1 MPLRK
6 ESLLLLL
13 VDMALVLLAWWA
25 AFWLRFNLDIP
36 PEFEALAVQT
46 TGWVLP
52 CYALGLLISRVYR
65 HVWSYIG
72 LPELRQLG
80 AGVLLGGLILAAV
93 LLMLRFPNFP
103 RSVLVLHP
111 LLVLVFLGAARAGWR
126 TFSERTTPSAGE
138 RPLLIVGTLQDAA
151 DALRTL
157 KGSGNWRAAGI
168 VSPVLA
174 EQGRSL
180 QGVEV
185 LGSVNNL
192 ADIAEEVGVHTAL
205 MAIAPGAPGRRDVL
219 LRSAEAGLSLMT
231 LPRADEW
238 LRQEG
243 PSPRKVELEDL
254 LGRDPVQ
261 LDVKGLSELLSGQ
274 TVLVTGAGGSIGSEL
289 CRQIARFGVS
299 RLVCVDVSEYAI
311 YQLEQELRAAHPQM
325 QGIYYTAN
333 VRESAR
339 LEAIA
344 QANKPSVVFHA
355 AAYKHV
361 PLMEELNEIEA
372 LRTNVLGT
380 LHAAR
385 VAGQCR
391 AKRFVMIS
399 TDKAVNPTNV
409 MGATK
414 RMAELVVQGVAA
426 EFTATEYVSVRFGN
440 VLGSSGSVVP
450 LFTAQIARG
459 GPVTVTHPDIVRYF
473 MTIPEA
479 AQLVL
484 QAGLMGRSGQIFVL
498 DMGEP
503 VKIVELA
510 RMLIR
515 LSGKTEQDIPIAF
528 TGLRPGEKLYE
539 ELLIGDNV
547 EGTSHPLIMRA
558 YEHEVPWA
566 VLTERLASLHE
577 ACQAFDYEKVL
588 GLLGMLVEEYAP
600 ARHGDGELLWR
611 TMSRS
616 SRGDVVVH

>member
-1 MPLRK
+1 VPLRK
-6 ESLLLLL
+6 ESLRLLL
-13 VDMALVLLAWWA
+13 VDMVLVLLAWWA

-36 PEFEALAVQT
+36 PEFEALATQT
-46 TGWVLP
+46 AGWVVP
-52 CYALGLLISRVYR
+52 CFALGLLTARVYR

-80 AGVLLGGLILAAV
+80 AGVLLGGLITVAV
-93 LLMLRFPNFP
+93 VLMLRFPNFP

-126 TFSERTTPSAGE
+126 TFSERSTAATGE
-138 RPLLIVGTLQDAA
+138 RPLLIVGSLQDAA
-151 DALRTL
+151 DALRAL
-157 KGSGNWRAAGI
+157 KGSGNWHAAGI

-185 LGSVNNL
+185 LGSVADL
-192 ADIAEEVGVHTAL
+192 AAIARGAGVQTAL
-205 MAIAPGAPGRRDVL
+205 MAMAPGAPGRRDVL
-219 LRSAEAGLSLMT
+219 LQSAEAGLSLMT

-238 LRQEG
+238 LRHEG
-243 PSPRKVELEDL
+243 VSPRKVELEDL
-254 LGRDPVQ
+254 LGRDPVE

-289 CRQIARFGVS
+289 CRQIARFGVA

-325 QGIYYTAN
+325 QGLYYTAN
-333 VRESAR
+333 VRELAR

-344 QANKPSVVFHA
+344 MAHKPAVVFHA

-361 PLMEELNEIEA
+361 PLMEDLNEIEA

-385 VAGQCR
+385 VAGRCGAR
-391 AKRFVMIS
+391 RFVMIS

-515 LSGKTEQDIPIAF
+515 LSGKTEQDVPIAF

-539 ELLIGDNV
+539 ELLANDETTAPTPHPKLRV
-547 EGTSHPLIMRA
+547 ARTSGQQ
-558 YEHEVPWA
+558 V
-566 VLTERLASLHE
+566 VLASE
-577 ACQAFDYEKVL
+577 VQQWIDTIGPAPDRA
-588 GLLGMLVEEYAP
+588 LLRNWLRQQVPEYSFN
-600 ARHGDGELLWR
+600 R
-611 TMSRS
+611 
-616 SRGDVVVH
+616 